1 MEDVEDIQT
10 RGTLTEAN
18 LRKNLS
24 KIFALPPT
32 ILFVFV
38 LLLRTTLFQRC
49 QLFLSPKYQTAS
61 SKCQKN
67 ARKIQNFWVIF
78 KAQFFTFKYVF

>member
-32 ILFVFV
+32 TDHPVSALPTIFEPKIPD
-38 LLLRTTLFQRC
+38 C
-49 QLFLSPKYQTAS
+49 QLKMPE
-61 SKCQKN
+61 KCQKN
-67 ARKIQNFWVIF
+67 TKFLGYF
-78 KAQFFTFKYVF
+78 